1 NTASSSNISRIS
13 KKKEKIYSFT
23 NVYFERA
30 FDPTTDEV
38 HDINEVEIVDE
49 RKKSNNEIIISST
62 KEKHKSQS
70 HARIKQKYWLDAMLS
85 ESNKFV
91 KLLNNR
97 LSKIE
102 DLIANLNQTINNN
115 NNNKSSLTENSNEI
129 SNLSLEQLQTLV
141 SMNQKISKF

>member
-1 NTASSSNISRIS
+1 QEFINKNDNETKCEGGGEGRGEDDTSQIKIIKNCS
-13 KKKEKIYSFT
+13 KC
-23 NVYFERA
+23 R
-30 FDPTTDEV
+30 
-38 HDINEVEIVDE
+38 
-49 RKKSNNEIIISST
+49 
-62 KEKHKSQS
+62 
-70 HARIKQKYWLDAMLS
+70 

-141 SMNQKISKF
+141 S